1 MKNKYI
7 ALFFLGVLLFLGQGV
22 QAQTCTIKNQTGAGI
37 ALFTKQN
44 GSEIR
49 TFNLIYACQNQAVFT
64 PATTVSQKTQSEFK
78 NLLASLQPVTAYNS
92 YVKATVSYGGVT
104 YEPVTW
110 NFITGEV
117 SGNLKPLTINGGP
130 REVVVTLTGD
140 SYINSKMFST
150 LTPRPL
156 WDVLPLYTLGGV
168 MTEVSLLFMPIP
180 DPCTASAFIVD
191 APPSIDFNSM
201 SIQQLNAGTIFR
213 KPFEITISRETG
225 NSTCLGAL
233 EPKIQFDVNAI
244 STTGTLVE
252 LEQGLSFGLT
262 MNNSQLPFGTQ
273 VPIVQQG
280 SWDVSNVLRVPL
292 IAQLQKT
299 PSQSVKTGAITG
311 TLKYTIIYR

>member
-7 ALFFLGVLLFLGQGV
+7 SLFFLGVLLFLGQGV
-22 QAQTCTIKNQTGAGI
+22 QAQTCTIKNQVSRNI
-37 ALFTKQN
+37 AMLTKQN
-44 GSEIR
+44 GSETR
-49 TFNLIYACQNQAVFT
+49 TFNLIYTCQDKAVFT
-64 PATTVSQKTQSEFK
+64 PETSVSLETKSEFA

-92 YVKATVSYGGVT
+92 YIKAIVSYGGKT
-104 YEPVTW
+104 YAIVTW

-117 SGNLKPLTINGGP
+117 SGNLEPLTINGGP

-156 WDVLPLYTLGGV
+156 WNLLPLYTLGGV
-168 MTEVSLLFMPIP
+168 KTEVSLLFISIP
-180 DPCTASAFIVD
+180 DPCTADAFTVN

-201 SIQQLNAGTIFR
+201 SIQQLNAGKIFE
-213 KPFEITISRETG
+213 KPFEITVARKTG